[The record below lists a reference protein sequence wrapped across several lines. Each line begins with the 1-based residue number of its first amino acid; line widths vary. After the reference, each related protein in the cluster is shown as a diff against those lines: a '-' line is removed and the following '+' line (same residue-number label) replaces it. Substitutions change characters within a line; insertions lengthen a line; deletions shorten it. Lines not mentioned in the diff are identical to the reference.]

1 MSEKSNPNYIDNSLY
16 ILADEVTRAIAEN
29 KDGTDQ
35 KKQVEKLMAL
45 EKSFK
50 NSILKFKQANEI
62 YRKFILMVVVQ
73 NRNILS
79 ARPYFREK
87 ADVFSSQ
94 ITPAIKDGKIRPLQK
109 FHINYLLIKFIK
121 DSWAGPFPE
130 KSEKYFNQ
138 VIEARRK
145 LIENNMPLAI
155 NRAKLFYRKVPRNH
169 ISLMDMIGIAAMGLI
184 SGVDKWVGDYSPVF
198 RSVCI
203 GRMGGNLIES
213 YSETMLHFYPSD
225 RHILYRA
232 NSLAYREDLKD
243 FEELA
248 QAINRSFKQ
257 DKEEGKK
264 TNFKSINASELAS
277 LMKAASTMSTSLSID
292 DSSAEVSEIYEM
304 HDLDSD
310 LDMENEIAEKDSMLK
325 MISSASSLSLMHRK
339 VLRLK
344 GVKI

>member
-1 MSEKSNPNYIDNSLY
+1 MSEKSNSNYFDTSLY
-16 ILADEVTRAIAEN
+16 VLADELTRAITQNE
-29 KDGTDQ
+29 DGTDQ

-45 EKSFK
+45 EKNFK
-50 NSILKFKQANEI
+50 NSILKYKQANEI
-62 YRKFILMVVVQ
+62 YRKFILLVVVQ
-73 NRNILS
+73 NKNILS

-87 ADVFSSQ
+87 AEIFSSK
-94 ITPAIKDGKIRPLQK
+94 ITPAIKEGKVRALQK
-109 FHINYLLIKFIK
+109 FHINYLLIKFVR
-121 DSWAGPFPE
+121 DNWVGPFPE
-130 KSEKYFNQ
+130 KSQKYFNQ

-169 ISLMDMIGIAAMGLI
+169 VSLMDMIGIAAVGLI

-232 NSLAYREDLKD
+232 NSIAYREDIQN

-248 QAINRSFKQ
+248 EAINKSFAQ

-264 TNFKSINASELAS
+264 TSFKKISGSELAS
-277 LMKAASTMSTSLSID
+277 LMRAASTMSTTLPGEESEALN
-292 DSSAEVSEIYEM
+292 EIYETQ
-304 HDLDSD
+304 DIDSSV
-310 LDMENEIAEKDSMLK
+310 DMEEEIVERDSMNK
-325 MISSASSLSLMHRK
+325 MIFSALSLPLIYQK

-344 GVKI
+344 GIKI

>member
-1 MSEKSNPNYIDNSLY
+1 MSEQSKPNYFDNSLY
-16 ILADEVTRAIAEN
+16 ILADELTRAIGNNE
-29 KDGTDQ
+29 DGSDQ

-62 YRKFILMVVVQ
+62 YRKFILLVVVQ

-79 ARPYFREK
+79 ARPFFREK
-87 ADVFSSQ
+87 ADIFSSQ
-94 ITPAIKDGKIRPLQK
+94 ITPAIKDGKIRVLQK
-109 FHINYLLIKFIK
+109 FHINYLLIKFVR
-121 DSWAGPFPE
+121 DNWVGPFPE
-130 KSEKYFNQ
+130 KSQKFFDQ
-138 VIEARRK
+138 VVEARRR

-169 ISLMDMIGIAAMGLI
+169 VSLMDMIGIAAMGLI

-203 GRMGGNLIES
+203 GRMAGNLIES

-225 RHILYRA
+225 RHVLYRA
-232 NSLAYREDLKD
+232 NSIAYRQDIQD
-243 FEELA
+243 FNELA
-248 QAINRSFKQ
+248 EAINKSFVQ

-264 TNFKSINASELAS
+264 TNFKKINGSELAS
-277 LMKAASTMSTSLSID
+277 LMKAASTMSTTLPGQEGETP
-292 DSSAEVSEIYEM
+292 AEVYEM
-304 HDLDSD
+304 QDLNSEV
-310 LDMENEIAEKDSMLK
+310 DMENDIVQRDSMNH
-325 MISSASSLSLMHRK
+325 MISSALGLPLMHQK

-344 GVKI
+344 GIKI